1 MPDAEALIGI
11 SKLLEVPVSKL
22 LGAEVE
28 QTDMEDLTE
37 ELARVNEQLAGLHRK
52 EDRMKTGGGEA
63 RLDLVF
69 IICRDVSFACDQ
81 AGGGITFLIR
91 SMYFDGCCDPVP

>member
-37 ELARVNEQLAGLHRK
+37 ELARVNEQNNRP
-52 EDRMKTGGGEA
+52 
-63 RLDLVF
+63 
-69 IICRDVSFACDQ
+69 
-81 AGGGITFLIR
+81 R
-91 SMYFDGCCDPVP
+91 SCQGRGWKP

>member
-28 QTDMEDLTE
+28 QTHMEDLTE
-37 ELARVNEQLAGLHRK
+37 ELARVNEQLAGLHCKQRPD
-52 EDRMKTGGGEA
+52 ETGGGEA
-63 RLDLVF
+63 RL
-69 IICRDVSFACDQ
+69 
-81 AGGGITFLIR
+81 
-91 SMYFDGCCDPVP
+91 